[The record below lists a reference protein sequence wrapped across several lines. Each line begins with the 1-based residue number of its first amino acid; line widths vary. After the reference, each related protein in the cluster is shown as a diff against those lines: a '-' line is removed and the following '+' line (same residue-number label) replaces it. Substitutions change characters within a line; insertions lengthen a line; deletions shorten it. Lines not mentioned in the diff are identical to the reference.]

1 MQARLTSLPFSALS
15 LKALL
20 LGGVALTLC
29 GATFADEAASCQ
41 AAAGSY
47 LTGTVVSAPVFQ
59 HGQFRKGVELSHTH
73 VSLVADQ
80 DGKTYDVAI
89 DNVYASGYDAAKTKV
104 PAPLDAIKVNDKLE
118 LCGQLYTTGVG
129 IHWVHSNCGDKPTPH
144 EPNGWLKKLAADGTP
159 GPNYES
165 NTEYCAIFK

>member
-1 MQARLTSLPFSALS
+1 MQIRLTASLLTAIALAVS
-15 LKALL
+15 
-20 LGGVALTLC
+20 
-29 GATFADEAASCQ
+29 GAACADEAASCQ
-41 AAAGSY
+41 AAAGSF

-59 HGQFRKGVELSHTH
+59 HGKFRKGVELSHTH

-89 DNVYASGYDAAKTKV
+89 DNVYASGYDAAKAAV

-118 LCGQLYTTGVG
+118 LCGQLYTKGVG
-129 IHWVHSNCGDKPTPH
+129 IHWVHSNCGDKPTPQ

-159 GPNYES
+159 GPNDES

>member
-1 MQARLTSLPFSALS
+1 MQARLIALS
-15 LKALL
+15 FLAF
-20 LGGVALTLC
+20 AASS
-29 GATFADEAASCQ
+29 ATAFADEAASCQ
-41 AAAGSY
+41 TAGGSF

-73 VSLVADQ
+73 ISVVADQ

-89 DNVYASGYDAAKTKV
+89 DNVYASGYDAAKTAV
-104 PAPLDAIKVNDKLE
+104 PAPLNTIKVNDKVE

-129 IHWVHSNCGDKPTPH
+129 IHWVHSNCGDKPTPK
-144 EPNGWLKKLAADGTP
+144 EPDGWLKKLAPDGTP

-165 NTEYCAIFK
+165 NTEYCSIFK

>member
-1 MQARLTSLPFSALS
+1 MQVRLTASILAAFAFAAS
-15 LKALL
+15 
-20 LGGVALTLC
+20 
-29 GATFADEAASCQ
+29 GAAFADEAASCQ
-41 AAAGSY
+41 DAGGSF

-89 DNVYASGYDAAKTKV
+89 DNVYASGYDAAKTSV
-104 PAPLDAIKVNDKLE
+104 PAPLYTIKVNDKLE
-118 LCGQLYTTGVG
+118 LCGQLYTKGVG
-129 IHWVHSNCGDKPTPH
+129 IHWVHSNCGDKPTPR
-144 EPNGWLKKLAADGTP
+144 EPDGWLKKLAADGTP

-165 NTEYCAIFK
+165 NNEYCSIFK